1 MEKLTEV
8 HRLEDELFLYWGAEE
23 PHSVLQAEDGD
34 TEDVWGGERE
44 FSQLNNNQPSYSP
57 HLLCQ

>member
-1 MEKLTEV
+1 MTNIEEKLTEV

-34 TEDVWGGERE
+34 TEDVWRARG
-44 FSQLNNNQPSYSP
+44 SSVS
-57 HLLCQ
+57 